1 MSVRFGSIYH
11 VACSVLV
18 VASSALFVGCALDS
32 EVEVDDS
39 ELVDEAASAFTEAAC
54 ATNTPNI
61 TATDTISCW
70 DIETYTS
77 TSATY
82 GSATCT
88 NAHLVQM
95 NGTYSAS
102 ARALPT
108 YGNAADADT
117 QAECSTITANLRRWR
132 GGTPTDVPYVGS
144 WVSFG
149 GSGHCFI
156 VPSSGTDP
164 GVANGDRFVVQMKKG
179 SNFIRVG
186 LEVHGPEC

>member
-18 VASSALFVGCALDS
+18 VASSALFVGCALES

-77 TSATY
+77 ANASY
-82 GSATCT
+82 GTATCT

-102 ARALPT
+102 AYALPH

-117 QAECSTITANLRRWR
+117 QAECNTITANLRRWR
-132 GGTPTDVPYVGS
+132 GGSPTDVAYHGS
-144 WVSFG
+144 WNSAA
-149 GSGHCFI
+149 SHCFI
-156 VPSSGTDP
+156 VPNSGTDP

-179 SNFIRVG
+179 ASFIRVG
-186 LEVHGPEC
+186 VEVHGPEC